1 MLVEVP
7 KVSKVDEVATST
19 MMVDRDESG
28 SEEFPLHD
36 VECIMDFCTLAIM
49 ILES

>member
-28 SEEFPLHD
+28 SEEFPVHD